1 MNDKLQTLQ
10 DDIAFLKTLA
20 EEGRAPPTLGGSIM
34 VAAGL
39 VFGAASVAQWAILTG
54 LVKVTPWALPVVWLV
69 AVALFMAIMSGLRSG
84 MGGTKTAG
92 GRASGVAWTG
102 VGWTIFTLSASVA
115 LVCWR
120 AHSGVPTLLFPS
132 IVLSLYGL
140 GWLVAATVSKKRWIL
155 VVAIGS
161 YLAAMILAAVSIT
174 PAVMLYFTGALM
186 LLAVVPGVALMRTA
200 PTAAA

>member
-39 VFGAASVAQWAILTG
+39 VFGAASVAQWAMLIG
-54 LVKVTPWALPVVWLV
+54 LVKVSPWALPVLWLA
-69 AVALFMAIMSGLRSG
+69 AVALFMAILSALRWG

-92 GRASGVAWTG
+92 GRASGVAWAG
-102 VGWTIFTLSASVA
+102 VGWTIFTLSASIA

-120 AHSGVPTLLFPS
+120 ANSGVPTLLFPS
-132 IVLSLYGL
+132 VVLSLYGL
-140 GWLVAATVSKKRWIL
+140 GWLVAAAVSKRRWIL
-155 VVAIGS
+155 MVSIGS
-161 YLAAMILAAVSIT
+161 YVAAMVLAAVSIT
-174 PAVMLYFTGALM
+174 PAVMLYFAGALM
-186 LLAVVPGVALMRTA
+186 LLAVAPGVALMRTA
-200 PTAAA
+200 PKAA